1 MKEYSFLELDY
12 KNCALEKEVD
22 FWKKQ
27 LENPV
32 SWMKKIDQDTFLC
45 QFSEDSKKALAAF
58 ICDCDR
64 IAHLSKGEFSL
75 SIHPDTN
82 EASAVILA
90 KEIHLQFPWCAVFS
104 DISLMAKHFHI
115 EPIEEN
121 GLQLMIYADRPL
133 EADMIP
139 LAEKNH

>member
-1 MKEYSFLELDY
+1 MQEYSFLELDY

-90 KEIHLQFPWCAVFS
+90 RKFICNSPGARFFPIYPLGQS
-104 DISLMAKHFHI
+104 IST
-115 EPIEEN
+115 
-121 GLQLMIYADRPL
+121 
-133 EADMIP
+133 
-139 LAEKNH
+139 